1 MISLYQSHVAGRA
14 SKIAWRKLSEMFS
27 LRVLVSHFG
36 TEALRHWDIIACSM
50 WRGELSARQVCVLSV
65 SNLPRRNARSSSM
78 VLHCQN
84 IIRLYRSIRCSILS
98 VIIPTSASSCM
109 MVSPHERT
117 RSIPSLVIGTDHE
130 RAMTPSICRIFFIN
144 SISRDR
150 ALLSEIPAK
159 CSAGSFPVVSQ
170 IYVSVSIKGLP
181 SIVARSLP
189 IVDLPTQ
196 GIPRRI
202 MFRIVKKIKK
212 ISPKGESFIRS
223 SLKNYNVVSCDVIV
237 LV

>member
-27 LRVLVSHFG
+27 SRVLVSHLG
-36 TEALRHWDIIACSM
+36 VEALRHWDIISCSM

-84 IIRLYRSIRCSILS
+84 IIRLYRSTRCSILS
-98 VIIPTSASSCM
+98 VIISTSVSSCM
-109 MVSPHERT
+109 MISPHDRT
-117 RSIPSLVIGTDHE
+117 RSIPSSVIGTDHE
-130 RAMTPSICRIFFIN
+130 RAMTPFFWLIFRIR
-144 SISRDR
+144 SISS
-150 ALLSEIPAK
+150 ASASVSEIPAK
-159 CSAGSFPVVSQ
+159 CSAGSLPVVSQ

-189 IVDLPTQ
+189 IVDLPTH